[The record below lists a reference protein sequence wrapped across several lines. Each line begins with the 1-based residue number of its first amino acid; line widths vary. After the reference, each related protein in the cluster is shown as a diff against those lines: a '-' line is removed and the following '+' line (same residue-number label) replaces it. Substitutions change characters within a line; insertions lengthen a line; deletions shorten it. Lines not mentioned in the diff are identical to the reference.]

1 MRNRFIVWL
10 GVAALA
16 LVLTGCA
23 GPSPEKTADTI
34 YVGGTIVTVND
45 AQPTVEAVAV
55 KDGRILAAGARAEVE
70 KANKGA
76 QTKIVDL
83 AGKTM
88 TPGFVDPHSHFIFAL
103 DMADQANVSA
113 PPVGPA
119 SNPQEIVAELKK
131 FADAKGVKPGELVVG
146 YGYDENL
153 MPKDHP
159 LTRDDLDALF
169 PDNPVY
175 VIHVSGHGAVLNS
188 KAFAKYGISAATKTP
203 AGGVIVRKPGSQ
215 EPAGLLM
222 ETAYLPVVSDKPVP
236 TPQQEVDRLKFAQ
249 DLYASAGVTTAQDG
263 ATHPN
268 ELGVLKRAAA
278 RKALTIDVVAYPFFL
293 ELDPILAENP
303 ASTWGTYSNRLKIG
317 GCKIVTDGSPQGKTA
332 FFTTP
337 YLTGGPSGEKNWKG
351 EPTVPQ
357 EVVNAAMKKCYDQGF
372 QVLVHANGDAAID
385 MAIKA
390 HEYAAAGDLAKDRR
404 TTIVHSQFIRKDQ
417 LQKYVE
423 YKLIPSF
430 FTEHTFFFGDTHV
443 LNRGKEQAY
452 FLSPMKTAIGMGLR
466 PSNHTDFNVAP
477 IDQMFVIWTAV
488 NRTSRSGQ
496 VIGPDER
503 VSPMDALKAIT
514 INAAFQYKEE
524 ATKGSIEP
532 GKLADLVILTA
543 NPLTVQPAAIKDIKV
558 VETIKEGKTIY
569 QGKM

>member
-1 MRNRFIVWL
+1 MRNRFIGWFA
-10 GVAALA
+10 VAALA
-16 LVLTGCA
+16 LALVGCT
-23 GPSPEKTADTI
+23 GPSPEKAADTI

-45 AQPTVEAVAV
+45 AQPKVEAVAV
-55 KDGRILAAGARAEVE
+55 KDGKILAVGARADVE
-70 KANKGA
+70 NANKGA

-88 TPGFVDPHSHFIFAL
+88 TPGFVDPHGHFIFAL

-119 SNPQEIVAELKK
+119 SNPQEIVAALKK
-131 FADAKGVKPGELVVG
+131 FADARGAKPDDLVVG

-153 MPKDHP
+153 MPKGHP
-159 LTRDDLDALF
+159 LTRDDIDAVF
-169 PDNPVY
+169 PNNPVY

-203 AGGVIVRKPGSQ
+203 EGGVILRKPGSQ
-215 EPAGLLM
+215 EPAGLIM
-222 ETAYLPVVSDKPVP
+222 EMAYLPVFNNKPVT
-236 TPQQEVDRLKFAQ
+236 TPEQELSQLKFAQ
-249 DLYASAGVTTAQDG
+249 DLYAAAGVTTAQEG
-263 ATHPN
+263 ATHTN
-268 ELGVLKRAAA
+268 ELEVLKRAAA
-278 RKALTIDVVAYPFFL
+278 RNALVIDVVAFPFFL
-293 ELDPILAENP
+293 ELDPILAKNP
-303 ASTWGTYSNRLKIG
+303 ASTWGVYNNRLKIG
-317 GCKIVTDGSPQGKTA
+317 GCKIVSDGSPQGKTA

-351 EPTVPQ
+351 EPSVPQ
-357 EVVNAAMKKCYDQGF
+357 DVVNAAMKKCYDQGLP
-372 QVLVHANGDAAID
+372 VNVHANGDAAID

-390 HEYAAAGDLAKDRR
+390 HEYAAAGDLTKDRR
-404 TTIVHSQFIRKDQ
+404 TAIIHSQFIRKDQ
-417 LQKYVE
+417 LQKYIE

-443 LNRGKEQAY
+443 LNRGKAQAY
-452 FLSPMKTAIGMGLR
+452 FMSPMKTAIGMGLR
-466 PSNHTDFNVAP
+466 PTNHTDFNVAP

-514 INAAFQYKEE
+514 IYAAYQYKEE
-524 ATKGSIEP
+524 GSKGSIEP
-532 GKLADLVILTA
+532 GKLADLVILSA
-543 NPLTVQPAAIKDIKV
+543 NPLTVQPNAIKDIKV
-558 VETIKEGKTIY
+558 VETIKQGNTIY
-569 QGKM
+569 QAK